1 MINRRTFT
9 KSMLFSAIASPA
21 LIGRALADDEIIMA
35 SILDLSGGLDIYGKP
50 LHMCMQMAVD
60 EINDAGGLN
69 GKKVRMI
76 SYDTQSNMQLYAQYA
91 QQAAL
96 QDKVQFVHGGIT
108 SASREVIRPILD
120 RYKALYLYSTQYE
133 GGVCDKNTFC
143 TGTTPA
149 MTVKEPLKWAV
160 ENYGKKIFYIGADY
174 NAPRII
180 GDWNAKFGKEYGATT
195 LASEFFP
202 LSVTEFGPIITRI
215 QTEKP
220 DFVASTLVGAA
231 HMGFYRQWAAAGMLK
246 KIPIMSY
253 SFGAGNEHEMLPASD
268 SDGIIAPYSYFME
281 IDTPANKAFVDRYHK
296 KFGADAPYQ
305 NNVSLGGYEGTM
317 AWAQAV
323 KNAGTADREAVI
335 KAWEAGAPWDGPAG
349 TIKMN
354 ASVHHAS
361 RDIYFGR
368 CENKAWSVFKTYPQ
382 QYPGDTGDQCD
393 LVKNARTN
401 KQFTPT

>member
-1 MINRRTFT
+1 
-9 KSMLFSAIASPA
+9 
-21 LIGRALADDEIIMA
+21 
-35 SILDLSGGLDIYGKP
+35 
-50 LHMCMQMAVD
+50 V
-60 EINDAGGLN
+60 
-69 GKKVRMI
+69 
-76 SYDTQSNMQLYAQYA
+76 QL
-91 QQAAL
+91 
-96 QDKVQFVHGGIT
+96 VHGGIT

-160 ENYGKKIFYIGADY
+160 EKYGKKIFYIGADY

-180 GDWNAKFGKEYGATT
+180 GDWNIKFGKEYGATVV
-195 LASEFFP
+195 ANEYFP

-220 DFVASTLVGAA
+220 DFVASCLVGAA
-231 HMGFYRQWAAAGMLK
+231 HMGFYRQWAAAGMMN

-253 SFGAGNEHEMLPASD
+253 TFGAGNEHEMLPATD

-281 IDTPANKAFVDRYHK
+281 IDSPANKAWVERYHK

-305 NNVSLGGYEGTM
+305 NNVSIGGYEGTM

-323 KNAGTADREAVI
+323 KNAGTADRDAVI
-335 KAWEAGAPWDGPAG
+335 KAWEAGAPYDGPAG

-354 ASVHHAS
+354 ADVHHAS

-368 CENKAWSVFKTYPQ
+368 CENKSWKVFETYKQ
-382 QYPGDTGDQCD
+382 QYPSDTGTQCD
-393 LVKNARTN
+393 LVKNPRTN